1 MKLTFATLYHIIFPI
16 SFITT
21 IISVLTAIF
30 LTLVK
35 NQTTLA
41 SQIIF
46 YEILFLSSMLG
57 LHIGLD
63 ILHIGLD
70 IYLSKANIKE
80 ENEKVVK

>member
-57 LHIGLD
+57 LR
-63 ILHIGLD
+63 IGLD

-80 ENEKVVK
+80 EKK

>member
-16 SFITT
+16 SFITA
-21 IISVLTAIF
+21 IISVLTALF

-41 SQIIF
+41 AQIIF

-57 LHIGLD
+57 LR
-63 ILHIGLD
+63 IGLD
-70 IYLSKANIKE
+70 IYISKAVKE
-80 ENEKVVK
+80 QKKENEKVVK

>member
-63 ILHIGLD
+63 I
-70 IYLSKANIKE
+70 YLSKANIKE